1 MSDPGAAGLVANRPP
16 RLRLLGLAGGVA
28 LVTNAGWELGQRPL
42 YATDVSVL
50 RCLSAAVVDTGYT
63 VAAVAPARVATTH
76 HPRAFLPAVIALL
89 VVAAVGIETWA
100 LATDRWLYAEGMP
113 RALGLG
119 LSPLVQLPLLGA
131 VSAWAARRLDGHRS
145 PRTVLLGRRQRR

>member
-42 YATDVSVL
+42 YATDVSVV
-50 RCLSAAVVDTGYT
+50 RCLSAAIVDTA
-63 VAAVAPARVATTH
+63 VAAVAAAAVATTR